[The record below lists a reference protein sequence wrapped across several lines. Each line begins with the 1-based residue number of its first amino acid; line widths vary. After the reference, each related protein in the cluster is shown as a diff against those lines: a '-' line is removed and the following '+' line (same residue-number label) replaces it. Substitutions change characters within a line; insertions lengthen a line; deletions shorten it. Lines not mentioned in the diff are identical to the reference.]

1 MSQYEPLYDSFSHGG
16 HGGYVPTPRMSV
28 SASVYLPGSDVDPQT
43 GWLKPDR
50 QRRCR
55 TQGKKL
61 EMERLTR
68 EQQALEESIRREMSK
83 GGVRISVR
91 MGVFLTALLLFIC
104 GLCVLLQQ
112 GTIADRQKDI
122 NRLERSIADCR
133 SQNAAEAIA
142 EVEQQHAARSQNA
155 ALETQIAEASTEAAI
170 CYAAAR
176 DLNMIPAESAEAI
189 HLVAVDTRPMAS
201 AGTETQAQAD
211 AAIEVPSAQTTS
223 ATHVPAVASN

>member
-133 SQNAAEAIA
+133 SQNAA
-142 EVEQQHAARSQNA
+142 
-155 ALETQIAEASTEAAI
+155 LEPQIAEASTEAAI

>member
-133 SQNAAEAIA
+133 SQNAA
-142 EVEQQHAARSQNA
+142 
-155 ALETQIAEASTEAAI
+155 LETQIAESSTEAAI

>member
-83 GGVRISVR
+83 GGVRISVS

-122 NRLERSIADCR
+122 NRLERSIADC
-133 SQNAAEAIA
+133 
-142 EVEQQHAARSQNA
+142 RSQNA

-201 AGTETQAQAD
+201 AGTETQARAD
-211 AAIEVPSAQTTS
+211 AAIEVPSEQTTS

>member
-68 EQQALEESIRREMSK
+68 EQKALEESIRREMSK

-122 NRLERSIADCR
+122 NRLERSIADC
-133 SQNAAEAIA
+133 
-142 EVEQQHAARSQNA
+142 RSQNA

>member
-133 SQNAAEAIA
+133 SQNAA
-142 EVEQQHAARSQNA
+142 
-155 ALETQIAEASTEAAI
+155 LETQIAEASTEAAI

-223 ATHVPAVASN
+223 ATLVPAVASN

>member
-133 SQNAAEAIA
+133 SQNAALPDLPVSVGREGRAPQRLA
-142 EVEQQHAARSQNA
+142 AVAQPLGEQRLLKTHVDAPERAGDEVPRVVFQN
-155 ALETQIAEASTEAAI
+155 
-170 CYAAAR
+170 C
-176 DLNMIPAESAEAI
+176 
-189 HLVAVDTRPMAS
+189 
-201 AGTETQAQAD
+201 AD
-211 AAIEVPSAQTTS
+211 ARGRIALFLPCEVGR
-223 ATHVPAVASN
+223 V

>member
-104 GLCVLLQQ
+104 VLCVLLQQ

-122 NRLERSIADCR
+122 NRLERSIADC
-133 SQNAAEAIA
+133 
-142 EVEQQHAARSQNA
+142 RSQNA

-223 ATHVPAVASN
+223 ATHVPAMASN

>member
-1 MSQYEPLYDSFSHGG
+1 MSQYEPLYESFSHGG

-28 SASVYLPGSDVDPQT
+28 SARVYLPGSDVDPQT

-133 SQNAAEAIA
+133 SQNAA
-142 EVEQQHAARSQNA
+142 
-155 ALETQIAEASTEAAI
+155 LETQIAEASTEAAI

>member
-83 GGVRISVR
+83 GGVR

-122 NRLERSIADCR
+122 NRLERSIADC
-133 SQNAAEAIA
+133 
-142 EVEQQHAARSQNA
+142 RSQNA

>member
-16 HGGYVPTPRMSV
+16 HGGYVPTPRMSL

-133 SQNAAEAIA
+133 SQNAA
-142 EVEQQHAARSQNA
+142 
-155 ALETQIAEASTEAAI
+155 LETQIAEASTEAAI

>member
-133 SQNAAEAIA
+133 SQNAA
-142 EVEQQHAARSQNA
+142 
-155 ALETQIAEASTEAAI
+155 LETQIAEASTEAAI

-189 HLVAVDTRPMAS
+189 HLVAMDTCPMAS
-201 AGTETQAQAD
+201 GGTETFVQAD
-211 AAIEVPSAQTTS
+211 AAIDVASSETAS
-223 ATHVPAVASN
+223 ATHVPAMASN

>member
-28 SASVYLPGSDVDPQT
+28 SSSVYLTGSDVDPQT

-91 MGVFLTALLLFIC
+91 LGVFLMALLLFVC

-112 GTIADRQKDI
+112 GTIADRQKAI
-122 NRLERSIADCR
+122 NRLERSIADC
-133 SQNAAEAIA
+133 
-142 EVEQQHAARSQNA
+142 RSQNA

-189 HLVAVDTRPMAS
+189 HLVAMDTRPMAS
-201 AGTETQAQAD
+201 GGTGTFAQAD
-211 AAIEVPSAQTTS
+211 AAIDVASTQTAS

>member
-133 SQNAAEAIA
+133 SQNAA
-142 EVEQQHAARSQNA
+142 
-155 ALETQIAEASTEAAI
+155 LETQIAEASTEAAI

-176 DLNMIPAESAEAI
+176 DLNMIPAESAEAN

>member
-133 SQNAAEAIA
+133 SQNAA
-142 EVEQQHAARSQNA
+142 
-155 ALETQIAEASTEAAI
+155 LETQIAEASTEAAI
-170 CYAAAR
+170 CYASAR

>member
-133 SQNAAEAIA
+133 SQNAA
-142 EVEQQHAARSQNA
+142 
-155 ALETQIAEASTEAAI
+155 LETQIAEASTEAATVS
-170 CYAAAR
+170 YT
-176 DLNMIPAESAEAI
+176 
-189 HLVAVDTRPMAS
+189 HLTLPTKA
-201 AGTETQAQAD
+201 
-211 AAIEVPSAQTTS
+211 
-223 ATHVPAVASN
+223 

>member
-83 GGVRISVR
+83 GGVRIFVR

-122 NRLERSIADCR
+122 NRLERSIADC
-133 SQNAAEAIA
+133 
-142 EVEQQHAARSQNA
+142 RSQNA

>member
-133 SQNAAEAIA
+133 SQNAA
-142 EVEQQHAARSQNA
+142 
-155 ALETQIAEASTEAAI
+155 LETQIAEASTEAAI

-211 AAIEVPSAQTTS
+211 AAIEVPSSQTTS

>member
-133 SQNAAEAIA
+133 SQNAA
-142 EVEQQHAARSQNA
+142 
-155 ALETQIAEASTEAAI
+155 LETQIAEASTEAAI

-211 AAIEVPSAQTTS
+211 AAIEVPSAQTAS

>member
-133 SQNAAEAIA
+133 SQNAA
-142 EVEQQHAARSQNA
+142 
-155 ALETQIAEASTEAAI
+155 LETQIAEASTEAAI

-223 ATHVPAVASN
+223 ATRVPAVASN

>member
-133 SQNAAEAIA
+133 SQNAA
-142 EVEQQHAARSQNA
+142 
-155 ALETQIAEASTEAAI
+155 LETQIAEASTEAAI

>member
-133 SQNAAEAIA
+133 SQNAA
-142 EVEQQHAARSQNA
+142 
-155 ALETQIAEASTEAAI
+155 LETQIAEASTEAAI

-201 AGTETQAQAD
+201 AGTETQARAD
-211 AAIEVPSAQTTS
+211 AAIEVPSEQTAS

>member
-1 MSQYEPLYDSFSHGG
+1 MNPSMIVSAMEDTA
-16 HGGYVPTPRMSV
+16 VTCRRPRMSV
-28 SASVYLPGSDVDPQT
+28 SASVYLPGSDVDPLT

-133 SQNAAEAIA
+133 SQNAA
-142 EVEQQHAARSQNA
+142 
-155 ALETQIAEASTEAAI
+155 LETQIAEASTEAAI

-211 AAIEVPSAQTTS
+211 AA
-223 ATHVPAVASN
+223 H

>member
-133 SQNAAEAIA
+133 SQNAA
-142 EVEQQHAARSQNA
+142 
-155 ALETQIAEASTEAAI
+155 LETQIAEASTEAAI

-223 ATHVPAVASN
+223 ATHVPPWPATDFAVLRPIGSKTA

>member
-91 MGVFLTALLLFIC
+91 MGVFLQALLLFIC

-122 NRLERSIADCR
+122 NRLERSIADC
-133 SQNAAEAIA
+133 
-142 EVEQQHAARSQNA
+142 RSQNA

>member
-133 SQNAAEAIA
+133 SQNAA
-142 EVEQQHAARSQNA
+142 
-155 ALETQIAEASTEAAI
+155 LETQIAEASTEAAI

-211 AAIEVPSAQTTS
+211 AAIEVPSAPTTS
-223 ATHVPAVASN
+223 ATHVPAMASN

>member
-133 SQNAAEAIA
+133 SQNAA
-142 EVEQQHAARSQNA
+142 
-155 ALETQIAEASTEAAI
+155 LETQIAEASTEAAI

-176 DLNMIPAESAEAI
+176 ALNMIPAESAEAI
-189 HLVAVDTRPMAS
+189 QLVAVDTRPMAS

>member
-16 HGGYVPTPRMSV
+16 HGGFVPTPRMSV

-133 SQNAAEAIA
+133 SQNAA
-142 EVEQQHAARSQNA
+142 
-155 ALETQIAEASTEAAI
+155 LETQIAEASTEAAI

>member
-55 TQGKKL
+55 TQGTKL

-122 NRLERSIADCR
+122 NRLERSIADC
-133 SQNAAEAIA
+133 
-142 EVEQQHAARSQNA
+142 RSQNA

>member
-1 MSQYEPLYDSFSHGG
+1 MSRKGDEGMSQYEPFYDSFSHGG
-16 HGGYVPTPRMSV
+16 RGGYVPTPRMSV
-28 SASVYLPGSDVDPQT
+28 SSSVYLPGSDVDPQT

-55 TQGKKL
+55 TQGKQL

-68 EQQALEESIRREMSK
+68 EQQALEDSIRREMNK

-91 MGVFLTALLLFIC
+91 LGIFLMALLLFVC

-112 GTIADRQKDI
+112 GAIADRQKAI
-122 NRLERSIADCR
+122 NRLESSIADC
-133 SQNAAEAIA
+133 
-142 EVEQQHAARSQNA
+142 RSQNA

-189 HLVAVDTRPMAS
+189 HLVAMDTRPMAS
-201 AGTETQAQAD
+201 GGTETFVQAD
-211 AAIEVPSAQTTS
+211 AAIDVASSETAS

>member
-1 MSQYEPLYDSFSHGG
+1 MSQYVPLYDSFSHGG

-83 GGVRISVR
+83 GCVRISVR

-122 NRLERSIADCR
+122 NRLERSIADC
-133 SQNAAEAIA
+133 
-142 EVEQQHAARSQNA
+142 RSQNA

>member
-112 GTIADRQKDI
+112 GTIAARQKDI
-122 NRLERSIADCR
+122 NRLERSIADC
-133 SQNAAEAIA
+133 
-142 EVEQQHAARSQNA
+142 RSQNA

>member
-28 SASVYLPGSDVDPQT
+28 SSSVYLPGSDVDPQT
-43 GWLKPDR
+43 GRLKPDR

-55 TQGKKL
+55 TQGKQL

-83 GGVRISVR
+83 GGVRISIR
-91 MGVFLTALLLFIC
+91 LGVFLTALLLFIC

-112 GTIADRQKDI
+112 GAIADRQKAI
-122 NRLERSIADCR
+122 NRLERSIADC
-133 SQNAAEAIA
+133 
-142 EVEQQHAARSQNA
+142 RSQNA

-189 HLVAVDTRPMAS
+189 HLVAMDTRPVAA
-201 AGTETQAQAD
+201 AGTYAQAD
-211 AAIEVPSAQTTS
+211 AAIDVASTENAS
-223 ATHVPAVASN
+223 ATHVPTVASN

>member
-104 GLCVLLQQ
+104 GLCVLFQQ

-122 NRLERSIADCR
+122 NRLERSIADC
-133 SQNAAEAIA
+133 
-142 EVEQQHAARSQNA
+142 RSQNA

-201 AGTETQAQAD
+201 AGTETQARAD
-211 AAIEVPSAQTTS
+211 AAIEVPSEQTTS